1 MYYTNDFIYH
11 YPSPPPPPCA
21 LVPFN
26 MPTRAVYHPYTY
38 AMPYPPYPPPPPYYQ
53 PCYLG

>member
-1 MYYTNDFIYH
+1 MYYSNDFIYH
-11 YPSPPPPPCA
+11 YPAPPPPPCA